1 MIVSILAFLAYL
13 LTLLFIIMSWVGLYN
28 PFLLRDKK
36 TGVIPSRKLAFFG
49 YQLLAII
56 LWVIGVILT
65 PEHKISTLSL
75 LPMMGVLLLILNI
88 SITPFLVLIFGI
100 PRLIQE
106 RKLQAQL
113 QKNTSK
119 QIIRRTANK
128 PENLTTSQQ
137 QPDTDKIIQKLK
149 QEQQIQEKI
158 MQEQLQSKEEAI
170 QEHLRKIGQLEEQL
184 KQAQAPIQTV
194 QQPTY
199 EPKKT
204 TSPPPAAT
212 TSTPSRGRGRPRTRP
227 KRGAIVVF
235 DYTNLEGES
244 SRRTVRVSS
253 IDSTYLNGCDLDK
266 NASRTFRRDRIHNR
280 EVVDDDTGEIFY
292 L

>member
-1 MIVSILAFLAYL
+1 MIMSILAFLAYL

-36 TGVIPSRKLAFFG
+36 TGVIPSRKLVFFG

-75 LPMMGVLLLILNI
+75 LPMMGVLLPILNI
-88 SITPFLVLIFGI
+88 GITPFLVLIFGI

-113 QKNTSK
+113 QKNTPK

-128 PENLTTSQQ
+128 PEDLTTSQQ
-137 QPDTDKIIQKLK
+137 HDTDKIIQKLK
-149 QEQQIQEKI
+149 QEQQIQEKM

-170 QEHLRKIGQLEEQL
+170 QEHLLRMEQLEEQL
-184 KQAQAPIQTV
+184 KQAQTQSKPYNN
-194 QQPTY
+194 PL
-199 EPKKT
+199 
-204 TSPPPAAT
+204 
-212 TSTPSRGRGRPRTRP
+212 
-227 KRGAIVVF
+227 
-235 DYTNLEGES
+235 TNLKKRHLRLKQQQLVHLHEEEGDHE
-244 SRRTVRVSS
+244 
-253 IDSTYLNGCDLDK
+253 
-266 NASRTFRRDRIHNR
+266 RDPN
-280 EVVDDDTGEIFY
+280 VV
-292 L
+292 LS